1 MIIHEKRRRTLLF
14 IILVLMLSALLSVL
28 SGCSAAKNAAEWRKD
43 EAAYDAPQEKPGGY
57 NAVPGADAPSSPEGG
72 TDQDAGSYAQ
82 APSVLS
88 EEKLVYTCDM
98 SIETTEYKETAAAIK
113 AKVKEF
119 GGIIESESE
128 TDNDNGWYYKNHTRY
143 GATMSLYLTVRIPSE
158 RYSDFIESAGSLGKV
173 RQKTQNV
180 QNISRR
186 YSDTEARIR
195 ALETEES

>member
-98 SIETTEYKETAAAIK
+98 SIDLLVCQT
-113 AKVKEF
+113 
-119 GGIIESESE
+119 
-128 TDNDNGWYYKNHTRY
+128 
-143 GATMSLYLTVRIPSE
+143 P
-158 RYSDFIESAGSLGKV
+158 
-173 RQKTQNV
+173 
-180 QNISRR
+180 
-186 YSDTEARIR
+186 
-195 ALETEES
+195 

>member
-1 MIIHEKRRRTLLF
+1 MRF
-14 IILVLMLSALLSVL
+14 APLVICTS

-143 GATMSLYLTVRIPSE
+143 GATMSLYASPQNVILTLSKAPVPLGKSVRRHRTSRISAAVTATRRHGSGPWKQKK
-158 RYSDFIESAGSLGKV
+158 AGSLKC
-173 RQKTQNV
+173 
-180 QNISRR
+180 
-186 YSDTEARIR
+186 
-195 ALETEES
+195 